1 VDVFDAIEKRRS
13 IRSYK
18 PDGIPENVLDRLLN
32 AMRLAPS
39 GGNRQSY
46 KFIVVKNSE
55 TKGKIAAACRWNP
68 GRPDGQEFIAE
79 APVVIVACGSE
90 KNAVARYYKDEKVY
104 LAFGRDVPAEI
115 DRSLDGY
122 HSLMDIDL
130 AIAMDHLT
138 LVAAEEG
145 LGSCWIAALDERE
158 IKKLLS
164 VPEDM
169 RVLVVMPVGFT
180 DSWPEPRP
188 RKALEEI
195 VCYDTYS

>member
-1 VDVFDAIEKRRS
+1 MDVFNAIEKRRS

-18 PDGIPENVLDRLLN
+18 PDGISENVLDRLLN

-39 GGNRQSY
+39 GGNRQPY
-46 KFIVVKNSE
+46 KFIVVKDSE

-68 GRPDGQEFIAE
+68 GRPDGQEFVAE

-104 LAFGRDVPAEI
+104 LAFGRDVPAGI
-115 DRSLDGY
+115 DRSPGRY

-145 LGSCWIAALDERE
+145 LGTCWIAALDERE

-164 VPEDM
+164 IPEDM
-169 RVLVVMPVGFT
+169 RVLIVMPVGFT
-180 DSWPEPRP
+180 ASWPEPRP